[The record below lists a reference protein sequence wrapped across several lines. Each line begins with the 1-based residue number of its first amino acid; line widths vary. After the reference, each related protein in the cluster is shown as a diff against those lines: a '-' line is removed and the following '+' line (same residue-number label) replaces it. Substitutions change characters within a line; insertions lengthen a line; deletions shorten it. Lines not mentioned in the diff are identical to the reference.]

1 MTVLQ
6 AEEADF
12 RSEALNLV
20 KSRHVVRGEQGW
32 EGRKYSLQETG
43 SKATV
48 TQTKRQLKS
57 TSSSQKGLKSR
68 GNFHTCF
75 QSSSQKGL
83 KSRGKFPYM
92 FSEVWDK

>member
-20 KSRHVVRGEQGW
+20 KSRHIVRGEQGW

-43 SKATV
+43 SKAAV
-48 TQTKRQLKS
+48 IQTKRQLKS
-57 TSSSQKGLKSR
+57 T
-68 GNFHTCF
+68 
-75 QSSSQKGL
+75 SSSQKGL

>member
-1 MTVLQ
+1 MLQ

-32 EGRKYSLQETG
+32 KGRKYSMQDTG
-43 SKATV
+43 SKAAV
-48 TQTKRQLKS
+48 TRTKRRLKS
-57 TSSSQKGLKSR
+57 T
-68 GNFHTCF
+68 
-75 QSSSQKGL
+75 SSSQKGL

>member
-1 MTVLQ
+1 MIVLQ

-20 KSRHVVRGEQGW
+20 KSHHVVRGEQGR
-32 EGRKYSLQETG
+32 EGKKYSMQETG
-43 SKATV
+43 SKAAV
-48 TQTKRQLKS
+48 IQTRQQLKS
-57 TSSSQKGLKSR
+57 T
-68 GNFHTCF
+68 
-75 QSSSQKGL
+75 SSSQKGL